1 MPRYRIRFYEEVGG
15 WIYFQA
21 DTKEDAEQI
30 FDGLQSGEIW
40 DDEPMFEKS
49 TKHSQTT
56 LEELEETDNA

>member
-1 MPRYRIRFYEEVGG
+1 MPRYRIRYYEEVGG

-30 FDGLQSGEIW
+30 FDGLQCGEIW

-49 TKHSQTT
+49 IKHSQLTF
-56 LEELEETDNA
+56 EELEETDNA